1 VRERVRRT
9 RDRIGGRRRLTSD
22 YQETFQPV
30 METRLK
36 QAGVRLANEIRK
48 ALHP

>member
-1 VRERVRRT
+1 MLAANARSHRR
-9 RDRIGGRRRLTSD
+9 RRRLTSD

-36 QAGVRLANEIRK
+36 QAGVRLANEILK